1 MPNVPSINT
10 GRRAAVDAL
19 RERLRTSAVIA
30 PGGRGRLL
38 VAIDATASRSFT
50 WHLACELQ
58 AEMLAEAGKLGGLK
72 LQVACFRG
80 DRGWEQSEWTS
91 DAQALAASMQR
102 IECHTGYTQIGR
114 VLTHACEEHH
124 RKAKISALVY
134 VGDACEEEPAVL
146 YGLARDAG
154 MKAFVFQEGE
164 DPEAAKIFQ
173 EIARLTNGAY
183 CRFDAGAAHQLR
195 DLLRA
200 VAKFAVGGLKAL
212 SASGNAGAV
221 KLLQQLR

>member
-10 GRRAAVDAL
+10 GTRAAVDAL
-19 RERLRTSAVIA
+19 RERLRTSAVVA

-91 DAQALAASMQR
+91 DAQALAAWMQR
-102 IECHTGYTQIGR
+102 IECRTGNTQLAR
-114 VLTHACEEHH
+114 VLSHAREEHS
-124 RKAKISALVY
+124 KAKISALVY
-134 VGDACEEEPAVL
+134 VGDACEETPEVL
-146 YGLARDAG
+146 YGLARDLG
-154 MKAFVFQEGE
+154 MKAFVFQEAE

-173 EIARLTNGAY
+173 EIARLTDGAY
-183 CRFDAGAAHQLR
+183 CRFDSGAADQVR

-200 VAKFAVGGLKAL
+200 VATYAAGGVKAL
-212 SASGNAGAV
+212 SASDNAGAV
-221 KLLQQLR
+221 KLLSQLK